1 MVRQRK
7 SFRKTIISN
16 RQNQNG
22 IPCRIHRVPLYGT
35 VKDLNK
41 EATDI
46 SLQYQDTEN
55 KINSLL
61 AEKDRLNELYAD
73 ASIDDMILI
82 NKRISEIDLL
92 LGELQGDLNRY
103 DSLIEYSTV
112 TLTIRAS
119 KKAGDAPFGK
129 RLANSFRN
137 GFTAVVIFLKYL
149 LIGLT
154 VILPAAIILGPVA
167 VGIVVLRNYIKKKRV
182 KEKKET

>member
-1 MVRQRK
+1 
-7 SFRKTIISN
+7 
-16 RQNQNG
+16 
-22 IPCRIHRVPLYGT
+22 
-35 VKDLNK
+35 
-41 EATDI
+41 
-46 SLQYQDTEN
+46 
-55 KINSLL
+55 
-61 AEKDRLNELYAD
+61 LYAD
-73 ASIDDMILI
+73 ASMDDMILI
-82 NKRISEIDLL
+82 NQRISEIDLL

-129 RLANSFRN
+129 RLANSLRN

-167 VGIVVLRNYIKKKRV
+167 VGIVVLRNYIKKKRRLDKV
-182 KEKKET
+182 FFFYCRY

>member
-1 MVRQRK
+1 M
-7 SFRKTIISN
+7 
-16 RQNQNG
+16 
-22 IPCRIHRVPLYGT
+22 
-35 VKDLNK
+35 
-41 EATDI
+41 
-46 SLQYQDTEN
+46 
-55 KINSLL
+55 
-61 AEKDRLNELYAD
+61 YAD
-73 ASIDDMILI
+73 ASMNDMILI
-82 NKRISEIDLL
+82 NQRISEIDLL

-119 KKAGDAPFGK
+119 KKASDAPFGK
-129 RLANSFRN
+129 RLANSLRN

-167 VGIVVLRNYIKKKRV
+167 VGIVVLRNFIKKKRV